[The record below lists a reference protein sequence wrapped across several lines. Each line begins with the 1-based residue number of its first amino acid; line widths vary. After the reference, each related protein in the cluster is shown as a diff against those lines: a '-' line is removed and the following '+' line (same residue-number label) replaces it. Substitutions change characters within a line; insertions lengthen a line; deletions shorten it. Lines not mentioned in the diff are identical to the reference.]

1 MANLELEIKLYQ
13 LIGPMLLSMAEDL
26 SEEQLVEAWGEGN
39 PPSWIIGHLSIA
51 NEFGVA
57 SLGGEPELLEKWMP
71 VFGPGSPPT
80 GEHPNKAELVAMFE
94 RSSKRFLEAVK
105 SASDEQLS
113 KDRESPILK
122 KELPKVVDMVG
133 HLLTTHLALHVGQLS
148 GWRRAN
154 GMASILQIPT

>member
-13 LIGPMLLSMAEDL
+13 LIRPMLLSMAEEL
-26 SEEQLVEAWGEGN
+26 SEEHLVEAWGEGN

-57 SLGGEPELLEKWMP
+57 SLGGEPELLDQWMP

-80 GEHPNKAELVAMFE
+80 GDHPKKSELIDMFQ
-94 RSSKRFLEAVK
+94 RSSERFLEAVK
-105 SASDEQLS
+105 NSSDEQFS
-113 KDRESPILK
+113 KDRESPILA
-122 KELPKVVDMVG
+122 KELPKVIDMVG

-148 GWRRAN
+148 GWRRAK